1 MCEASTALNDMVEA
15 ENGTSEGRKLPIRKR
30 LSRLAPDTQGRT
42 RIFKKF
48 VNKRVPITKWIRSYN
63 KTSLYY
69 DFIAGITVGLMLVP
83 QSLAY
88 SSLAGLSPEYGLY
101 ASYSGVFIYFLFGS
115 SKDLQT
121 GPAALVAMLVDKYTK
136 DGPHKVLYATSLSL
150 FSGMVLILMSVFR
163 LQFLIDFISVPV
175 LAGFT
180 SAAAVKIATS
190 QLKGMFGL
198 SLPRNNFFHTLYS
211 NFANLKH
218 ARVAD
223 SVLGFTCLVLFIA
236 LRHVGVWNTK
246 RTPRTSASALSKK
259 VLWFVCTARFTLA
272 VFFTTIMAQILYECF
287 DVKDVFTLAGEMTS
301 GIPSPKVGKLFDQG
315 LIN

>member
-1 MCEASTALNDMVEA
+1 MVKMK
-15 ENGTSEGRKLPIRKR
+15 GTSSTLTGAVDNEANSGRIEGGNLRRRITSLVSDDRGGKR
-30 LSRLAPDTQGRT
+30 AL
-42 RIFKKF
+42 KKF
-48 VNKRVPITKWIRSYN
+48 VGKKLPITKWMRSYN
-63 KTSLYY
+63 KNSLYY

-88 SSLAGLSPEYGLY
+88 SALAGLSPEYGLY
-101 ASYSGVFIYFLFGS
+101 ASYTGVFIYFLFGT

-136 DGPHKVLYATSLSL
+136 DGGTKVMHATSLAL
-150 FSGMVLILMSVFR
+150 FSGIILILMSVFR

-180 SAAAVKIATS
+180 SAAAIKIGTS

-198 SLPRNNFFHTLYS
+198 SIPRDHFFHTLYN

-218 ARVAD
+218 AKVAD
-223 SVLGFTCLVLFIA
+223 SVLGFACLAIFIA
-236 LRHVGVWNTK
+236 LRHVGIWNMK
-246 RTPRTSASALSKK
+246 RQPKSSAASVAKK
-259 VLWFVCTARFTLA
+259 VLWFVCTARFTIA

-287 DVKDVFTLAGEMTS
+287 NLKDVFTLAGEMTS
-301 GIPSPKVGKLFDQG
+301 GVPPPKVCYY
-315 LIN
+315 

>member
-1 MCEASTALNDMVEA
+1 MKEAISFHNGAVEG
-15 ENGTSEGRKLPIRKR
+15 ESGTLTDGGRNLRQRITSMIPDANGRKRALKKLAGKR
-30 LSRLAPDTQGRT
+30 
-42 RIFKKF
+42 F
-48 VNKRVPITKWIRSYN
+48 PITKWMRNYN

-101 ASYSGVFIYFLFGS
+101 ASYTGVFIYFLFGT

-136 DGPHKVLYATSLSL
+136 DGEHKVMYATTLAL
-150 FSGMVLILMSVFR
+150 FSGLVLVLMSIFR

-180 SAAAVKIATS
+180 SAAAIKIATS

-198 SLPRNNFFHTLYS
+198 SLPRDHFFHTIYN
-211 NFANLKH
+211 NFASLKD
-218 ARVAD
+218 ANVAD
-223 SVLGFTCLVLFIA
+223 SILGFTCLVMFIA
-236 LRHVGVWNTK
+236 LRQVGVWNLR
-246 RTPRTSASALSKK
+246 RTPKNGASSVVKK

-272 VFFTTIMAQILYECF
+272 VFLTTIMAQILYECF
-287 DVKDVFTLAGEMTS
+287 DKRNVFTLAGEMTP
-301 GIPSPKVGKLFDQG
+301 GVPPPKVLVY
-315 LIN
+315 